1 MKVTNERMNT
11 MKNIE
16 KYRNAFM
23 DALELEEDEVSE
35 DLALGETSEW
45 DSLGHMI
52 LISTMEDAFDV
63 SLDSEWMTEFDSYQ
77 SGMQLLNRLGVDFV
91 NE

>member
-1 MKVTNERMNT
+1 M

-23 DALELEEDEVSE
+23 DALELEENEVSE
-35 DLALGETSEW
+35 ELALGETSEW

-52 LISTMEDAFDV
+52 LISTIEDVFDV
-63 SLDSEWMTEFDSYQ
+63 SIESEEMTEFDSYR
-77 SGMQLLNRLGVDFV
+77 SGMELLNRLGVDFV

>member
-1 MKVTNERMNT
+1 

-35 DLALGETSEW
+35 NLALGETSEW

-52 LISTMEDAFDV
+52 LISTIEDVFDV
-63 SLDSEWMTEFDSYQ
+63 SIESEEMTEFDSYR
-77 SGMQLLNRLGVDFV
+77 SGMELLNRLGVDFI

>member
-1 MKVTNERMNT
+1 

-23 DALELEEDEVSE
+23 EALDLEEDEVSE

-63 SLDSEWMTEFDSYQ
+63 SLDAEWMTEFNSYR
-77 SGMQLLNRLGVDFV
+77 SGMELLNRLGVNFV

>member
-1 MKVTNERMNT
+1 

-23 DALELEEDEVSE
+23 EALDLEEDEVSE

-63 SLDSEWMTEFDSYQ
+63 SIDAEWMTEFNSYR
-77 SGMQLLNRLGVDFV
+77 SGMELLNRLGVDFV

>member
-1 MKVTNERMNT
+1 M

-23 DALELEEDEVSE
+23 DALELEEDQVSE
-35 DLALGETSEW
+35 DLALGETREW

-52 LISTMEDAFDV
+52 LISTMEDVFDV
-63 SLDSEWMTEFDSYQ
+63 SIDAEWMTEFDSYKA
-77 SGMQLLNRLGVDFV
+77 GKELLNRLGVDFV

>member
-1 MKVTNERMNT
+1 

-16 KYRNAFM
+16 KYRSAFI
-23 DALELEEDEVSE
+23 DALELEEDEAWG
-35 DLALGETSEW
+35 DLALGETREW

-52 LISTMEDAFDV
+52 LISTIEDVFDV
-63 SLDSEWMTEFDSYQ
+63 SLDSEWITEFNSYQ
-77 SGMQLLNRLGVDFV
+77 SGMELLNRLGVDFV

>member
-1 MKVTNERMNT
+1 

-52 LISTMEDAFDV
+52 LISTMEDVFDV
-63 SLDSEWMTEFDSYQ
+63 SLDSEWMSEFDSYK
-77 SGMQLLNRLGVDFV
+77 SGMALLDRLGVDFV

>member
-1 MKVTNERMNT
+1 

-16 KYRNAFM
+16 KYRNVFI
-23 DALELEEDEVSE
+23 DALEMEEEDVSQ
-35 DLALGETSEW
+35 DLALGVTGEW

-52 LISTMEDAFDV
+52 LISMMEEAFDV
-63 SLDSEWMTEFDSYQ
+63 SIDAEWITEFNSYQ
-77 SGMQLLNRLGVDFV
+77 SGIELLNRLGVDFV

>member
-1 MKVTNERMNT
+1 M

-16 KYRNAFM
+16 KYRSVFI
-23 DALELEEDEVSE
+23 DALELEEDEVNE

-52 LISTMEDAFDV
+52 LISTIEDVFDV
-63 SLDSEWMTEFDSYQ
+63 SIDFEWMTEFNSYR
-77 SGMQLLNRLGVDFV
+77 SGIELLNRLGVDFI

>member
-1 MKVTNERMNT
+1 

-16 KYRNAFM
+16 KYRNAFIE
-23 DALELEEDEVSE
+23 ALDLEEDEVSE

-63 SLDSEWMTEFDSYQ
+63 SLDAEWMTEFNSYR
-77 SGMQLLNRLGVDFV
+77 SGMELLNRLGVDFV

>member
-1 MKVTNERMNT
+1 M

-16 KYRNAFM
+16 KYRSVFI

-35 DLALGETSEW
+35 DLALGETREW

-52 LISTMEDAFDV
+52 LISTIEDVFEV
-63 SLDSEWMTEFDSYQ
+63 SIDSEGITEFNSYQ
-77 SGMQLLNRLGVDFV
+77 SGMELLNRLGVDFV

>member
-1 MKVTNERMNT
+1 M

-16 KYRNAFM
+16 KYRNAFT

-52 LISTMEDAFDV
+52 LISTMEEVFDV
-63 SLDSEWMTEFDSYQ
+63 SLDSEWMTEFNSYLT
-77 SGMQLLNRLGVDFV
+77 GIELLNRLGVDFV

>member
-1 MKVTNERMNT
+1 

-16 KYRNAFM
+16 KYKNAFVE
-23 DALELEEDEVSE
+23 ALEIEEDEVGE
-35 DLALGETSEW
+35 GLVLGETSEW

-52 LISTMEDAFDV
+52 IISTMEEAFDV
-63 SLDSEWMTEFDSYQ
+63 SLDAEWMSEFDSYQ
-77 SGMQLLNRLGVDFV
+77 SGLKLLDRLGVDFV

>member
-1 MKVTNERMNT
+1 M

-16 KYRNAFM
+16 KYRNAFI

-52 LISTMEDAFDV
+52 LISTMEEVFDV
-63 SLDSEWMTEFDSYQ
+63 SLDSEWMTEFNSYL
-77 SGMQLLNRLGVDFV
+77 SGIELLNRLGVDFV

>member
-1 MKVTNERMNT
+1 M

-35 DLALGETSEW
+35 DLALGETKEW

-52 LISTMEDAFDV
+52 LISTIEDAFDV
-63 SLDSEWMTEFDSYQ
+63 SIESEEMTEFDSYR
-77 SGMQLLNRLGVDFV
+77 SGMELLNRLGVDFV

>member
-1 MKVTNERMNT
+1 MMN
-11 MKNIE
+11 NIE

-35 DLALGETSEW
+35 DLALGDTSEW

-63 SLDSEWMTEFDSYQ
+63 SLDSELMTDFDSYQ
-77 SGMQLLNRLGVDFV
+77 SGLELLKQLGVDFT

>member
-1 MKVTNERMNT
+1 M

-52 LISTMEDAFDV
+52 LISTIEDAFDV
-63 SLDSEWMTEFDSYQ
+63 SIESEEMTEFDSYR
-77 SGMQLLNRLGVDFV
+77 SGMELLNRLGVDFV

>member
-1 MKVTNERMNT
+1 

-23 DALELEEDEVSE
+23 DALELEEDEVTQ

-52 LISTMEDAFDV
+52 LISTLEDAFDV
-63 SLDSEWMTEFDSYQ
+63 SLDSELMTDFDSYQ
-77 SGMQLLNRLGVDFV
+77 SGLELLKQLGVDFT

>member
-1 MKVTNERMNT
+1 MMN
-11 MKNIE
+11 NIE

-35 DLALGETSEW
+35 GLALGETSEW

-63 SLDSEWMTEFDSYQ
+63 SLDSELMTDFDSYQ
-77 SGMQLLNRLGVDFV
+77 SGLELLKQLGVDFT

>member
-1 MKVTNERMNT
+1 M

-52 LISTMEDAFDV
+52 LISTMEDVFDV

>member
-1 MKVTNERMNT
+1 

-16 KYRNAFM
+16 KYRNVFM
-23 DALELEEDEVSE
+23 EALDLEEDEVSE
-35 DLALGETSEW
+35 DLTLGETSEW

-63 SLDSEWMTEFDSYQ
+63 SLDAEWMTEFNSYR
-77 SGMQLLNRLGVDFV
+77 SGMELLNRLGVDFV

>member
-1 MKVTNERMNT
+1 

-16 KYRNAFM
+16 KYRNAFIE
-23 DALELEEDEVSE
+23 ALELDENETLEE
-35 DLALGETSEW
+35 LALGESSEW

-52 LISTMEDAFDV
+52 LISTLEEAFDV
-63 SLDSEWMTEFDSYQ
+63 SIDADVMTEFDSYQ
-77 SGMQLLNRLGVDFV
+77 TGIDLLTRLGVDFA

>member
-1 MKVTNERMNT
+1 

-23 DALELEEDEVSE
+23 DALELEEDEVSD

-63 SLDSEWMTEFDSYQ
+63 SLDSELMTDFDSYQ
-77 SGMQLLNRLGVDFV
+77 SGLELLKQLGVDFT

>member
-1 MKVTNERMNT
+1 

-23 DALELEEDEVSE
+23 DALEIDEDEVTE
-35 DLALGETSEW
+35 DLALGESSDW

-52 LISTMEDAFDV
+52 LVSTMEDVFDV
-63 SLDSEWMTEFDSYQ
+63 SIDADVMTEFDSYK
-77 SGMQLLNRLGVDFV
+77 SGIELLTRLGVDFV

>member
-1 MKVTNERMNT
+1 MMN
-11 MKNIE
+11 NIE

-35 DLALGETSEW
+35 DLALGDTSEW

-63 SLDSEWMTEFDSYQ
+63 SLDSDLMTDFDSYQ
-77 SGMQLLNRLGVDFV
+77 SGLELLKQLGVDFT

>member
-1 MKVTNERMNT
+1 

-16 KYRNAFM
+16 KYRNAFVE
-23 DALELEEDEVSE
+23 ALEIEEDEVGE
-35 DLALGETSEW
+35 ELVLGETSEW

-52 LISTMEDAFDV
+52 LISTMEEAFDV
-63 SLDSEWMTEFDSYQ
+63 SLDSEWMSEFDSYQ
-77 SGMQLLNRLGVDFV
+77 SGLKLLDRLGVDFI

>member
-1 MKVTNERMNT
+1 M

-16 KYRNAFM
+16 KYRSVFI

-35 DLALGETSEW
+35 NLALGETREW

-52 LISTMEDAFDV
+52 LISTIEDVFDV
-63 SLDSEWMTEFDSYQ
+63 SIDFEWMTEFNSYR
-77 SGMQLLNRLGVDFV
+77 SGIELLNRLGVDFI

>member
-1 MKVTNERMNT
+1 
-11 MKNIE
+11 
-16 KYRNAFM
+16 M

-52 LISTMEDAFDV
+52 LISTMEDVFDV
-63 SLDSEWMTEFDSYQ
+63 SLDSEWMSEFDSYK
-77 SGMQLLNRLGVDFV
+77 SGMALLDRLGVDFV

>member
-1 MKVTNERMNT
+1 

-23 DALELEEDEVSE
+23 EALEIDEDEVTE
-35 DLALGETSEW
+35 DLALGESSDW

-63 SLDSEWMTEFDSYQ
+63 SIDADVMTEFDSYQ
-77 SGMQLLNRLGVDFV
+77 SGIELLTRLGVDFI

>member
-1 MKVTNERMNT
+1 

-23 DALELEEDEVSE
+23 EALDLEEDEVSE
-35 DLALGETSEW
+35 DLALGETNEW

-63 SLDSEWMTEFDSYQ
+63 SLDAEWMTEFNSYR
-77 SGMQLLNRLGVDFV
+77 SGMELLNRLGVDFV

>member
-1 MKVTNERMNT
+1 

-23 DALELEEDEVSE
+23 EALDLEEDEVSE

-63 SLDSEWMTEFDSYQ
+63 SLDAEWMTEFNSYR
-77 SGMQLLNRLGVDFV
+77 SGMELLNRLGVDFV

>member
-1 MKVTNERMNT
+1 

-23 DALELEEDEVSE
+23 DALELEEDEAVE
-35 DLALGETSEW
+35 NLALGETSEW

-52 LISTMEDAFDV
+52 LISTIEDAFDV
-63 SLDSEWMTEFDSYQ
+63 SIESEEMTEFDSYR
-77 SGMQLLNRLGVDFV
+77 SGMELLKRLGVDFV

>member
-1 MKVTNERMNT
+1 

-16 KYRNAFM
+16 KYRNAFIE
-23 DALELEEDEVSE
+23 ALELDENEALEE
-35 DLALGETSEW
+35 LALGESSEW

-52 LISTMEDAFDV
+52 LISTLEEACDV
-63 SLDSEWMTEFDSYQ
+63 SIDADLMTEFDSYQ
-77 SGMQLLNRLGVDFV
+77 SGIDLLTRLGVDFV

>member
-1 MKVTNERMNT
+1 

-16 KYRNAFM
+16 KYRNAFI

-52 LISTMEDAFDV
+52 LISTMEEVFDV
-63 SLDSEWMTEFDSYQ
+63 SLDSEWMTEFNSYL
-77 SGMQLLNRLGVDFV
+77 SGIELLNRLGVDFV

>member
-1 MKVTNERMNT
+1 

-23 DALELEEDEVSE
+23 EALEIDEDEVTE
-35 DLALGETSEW
+35 DLALGESSDW
-45 DSLGHMI
+45 DSLGHMM
-52 LISTMEDAFDV
+52 LISTMEDVFDV
-63 SLDSEWMTEFDSYQ
+63 SIDADLMTEFDSYK
-77 SGMQLLNRLGVDFV
+77 SGIELLTRLGVDFV

>member
-1 MKVTNERMNT
+1 

-16 KYRNAFM
+16 KYRNAFVE
-23 DALELEEDEVSE
+23 ALEIDEDEVGE
-35 DLALGETSEW
+35 ELVLGETSEW

-52 LISTMEDAFDV
+52 LISTMEEAFDV
-63 SLDSEWMTEFDSYQ
+63 SLDSEWMSEFDSYQ
-77 SGMQLLNRLGVDFV
+77 SGLKLLDRLGVDFI

>member
-1 MKVTNERMNT
+1 MMN
-11 MKNIE
+11 NIE

-35 DLALGETSEW
+35 DLALGDTSEW

-63 SLDSEWMTEFDSYQ
+63 TLDSELMTDFDSYQ
-77 SGMQLLNRLGVDFV
+77 SGLELLKQLGVDFT

>member
-1 MKVTNERMNT
+1 MDIERVYI

-23 DALELEEDEVSE
+23 DALELEEDQISE
-35 DLALGETSEW
+35 DLALGETKVW

-52 LISTMEDAFDV
+52 LISTMEDVFDV
-63 SLDSEWMTEFDSYQ
+63 SIDADWMTEFDSYKA
-77 SGMQLLNRLGVDFV
+77 GKELLNRLGVDLV

>member
-1 MKVTNERMNT
+1 